1 MSMKQLR
8 KNIMSRVYY
17 AFVLRR
23 MKHPVVSHS
32 VVLVLSLFM
41 FTRVVSVPDV
51 WRNMME
57 IKVGEV
63 LGYLTR
69 ALVNTDFMTWSL
81 LVLMSITLISMFWK
95 TIREHNEALYTD
107 KGGWALR

>member
-1 MSMKQLR
+1 MNQLR
-8 KNIMSRVYY
+8 KNIMRRVYY

-23 MKHPVVSHS
+23 LKHPLVSHS
-32 VVLVLSLFM
+32 IVLMLSLFM

-63 LGYLTR
+63 LGFLTG
-69 ALVNTDFMTWSL
+69 ALINTDFMTWSL
-81 LVLMSITLISMFWK
+81 LTLMSVTLISMFWK
-95 TIREHNEALYTD
+95 TLREHNESLYTD
-107 KGGWALR
+107 EGSWALR